1 MFIYSTVNCF
11 QQVTD
16 SVTQSLIFTGSKWF
30 KICRSNINMRRFM
43 FRSIIGI
50 ELTTHTE
57 STARTGLL
65 YVCKNVKVTTAL
77 KVVSTEEL

>member
-1 MFIYSTVNCF
+1 MKIKVHYNFFCSTVNCF

-16 SVTQSLIFTGSKWF
+16 SVTQCLILSRSKWF
-30 KICRSNINMRRFM
+30 KICRSKINMWRFT

-57 STARTGLL
+57 STA
-65 YVCKNVKVTTAL
+65 
-77 KVVSTEEL
+77 